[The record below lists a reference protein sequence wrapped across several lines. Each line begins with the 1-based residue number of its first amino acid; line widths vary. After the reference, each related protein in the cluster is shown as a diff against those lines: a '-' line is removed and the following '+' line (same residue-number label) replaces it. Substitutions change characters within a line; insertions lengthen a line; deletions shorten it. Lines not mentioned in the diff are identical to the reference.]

1 MRRTR
6 IIFGVVLIAAFVY
19 MGLGAFKETLTP
31 YVSFAEARAT
41 VGKSVQVTGDLTDA
55 HTYWYS
61 GDESRAFHFL
71 MVEVETGDTLE
82 VAYDGVKPATFDE
95 ATGIVAIGAFD
106 GTLFRARQVLT
117 KCPSK
122 YEGQDPS
129 EHEKNFGRVKGQP
142 GTPTDRPR

>member
-6 IIFGVVLIAAFVY
+6 IIFGGVLIAAFVY

-41 VGKSVQVTGDLTDA
+41 VGKSVQVTGDLTEA

-61 GDESRAFHFL
+61 SDASRVFHFL
-71 MVEVETGDTLE
+71 MVEVETGDTLQ
-82 VAYDGVKPATFDE
+82 VAYDGVKPSTFDE
-95 ATGIVAIGAFD
+95 ATGIVAIGSFD
-106 GTLFRARQVLT
+106 GSLFYAKQILT

-122 YEGQDPS
+122 YEGQDPA
-129 EHEKNFGRVKGQP
+129 EHEKSFGREKGQP
-142 GTPTDRPR
+142 GFPADLPR